1 MVFLGSIL
9 NPLETPLFCTGVTS
23 FPFPEEKS
31 TFGEEWK
38 MMVCPSSEKLNSGVK
53 MKDKACN

>member
-9 NPLETPLFCTGVTS
+9 YPPKHH
-23 FPFPEEKS
+23 PFPEEKY

-38 MMVCPSSEKLNSGVK
+38 MMVCPSSEKLNSVVK